1 MAYTDTKHVELSCK
15 RIEFFPIYISVL
27 AKLLASVVL
36 ISFAMPFVA
45 FKTSV
50 DQNSDET
57 RPLLSCAIMLSQDLP
72 AAMERELPR

>member
-1 MAYTDTKHVELSCK
+1 MAYTDTKHVELSCN
-15 RIEFFPIYISVL
+15 RIEFFPVYISVL

-45 FKTSV
+45 SKTSV
-50 DQNSDET
+50 DQNLDE
-57 RPLLSCAIMLSQDLP
+57 IMLSQDLP